1 MAQAQRP
8 SDVADRERV
17 RLVRRSLVLASFSTM
32 APGLSGVAQ
41 AETRAFQVFELTNL
55 ERAAAGVDRL
65 ILSPELTRAAQDYAE
80 VLARGDCFGHACDP
94 QADLRSRVERSG
106 YTDWT
111 RIGEN
116 IAAGQRSPEEVMA
129 AWMAS
134 PGHRANILNP
144 AFREIGIGVV
154 NRGRSGLFWVQ
165 IFGARRQPALAV
177 VPPQAPRPAPLAGL
191 DDPPSSQLPARP
203 AEHEL
208 PDETGTPAGQE
219 APPEDTPPDVT
230 PAAGRALL

>member
-1 MAQAQRP
+1 M
-8 SDVADRERV
+8 
-17 RLVRRSLVLASFSTM
+17 RLVRRSLVLAGFATM
-32 APGLSGVAQ
+32 APGLSGVVQ
-41 AETRAFQVFELTNL
+41 ADTRAAQVFELTNL
-55 ERAAAGVDRL
+55 ERAAAGVDQL
-65 ILSPELTRAAQDYAE
+65 ILSPELTQAAQDYAE
-80 VLARGDCFGHACDP
+80 VLARGDCFGHACGP

-154 NRGRSGLFWVQ
+154 NRGRSGLYWVQ
-165 IFGARRQPALAV
+165 IFGARRQPVLAV
-177 VPPQAPRPAPLAGL
+177 APPQAPRPAPSGKP
-191 DDPPSSQLPARP
+191 DDPPSPQLPAP
-203 AEHEL
+203 PGDHEL
-208 PDETGTPAGQE
+208 PDQAGAPAGQE
-219 APPEDTPPDVT
+219 APSEDTPPGVA
-230 PAAGRALL
+230 PAAGGALL